1 MFRGLE
7 LNSRL
12 TSRYSCGS
20 GPAGPLRR
28 IQCPASSLE
37 AEQVERIGT
46 LLWEARAR
54 AEVAPA
60 APGFPP
66 TQDTAHT
73 LVFFD

>member
-1 MFRGLE
+1 MFSCLKPNSGLT
-7 LNSRL
+7 L
-12 TSRYSCGS
+12 RYSCGS

-28 IQCPASSLE
+28 IQCPASLLE

-54 AEVAPA
+54 AEAAPL

-66 TQDTAHT
+66 TLDTAHT